1 MVMQPPSEFI
11 THSAV
16 ASDFHFTRIIA
27 QQGTNVKQFLTIFS
41 HFLHIIHILLPLGGI
56 KMIMYFWVGMILF
69 SVVSAAVQGG
79 MGELTSAIMQSA
91 GDAVSLCIR
100 LTGTICLW
108 SGLMNIAERSGLTSA
123 VCRLISPLLRLVFP
137 KMDPKGETAQAISMN
152 LTANMLGLGNAA
164 TPLGLEAMKRLS
176 AENGGRDNASPDMI
190 KFIVM
195 NSAAFHLIPTT
206 VASMRQDHGC
216 ASPFDIMPAAWVT
229 SALSLAAGLTAAT
242 IFIKVSEG
250 ISWKK

>member
-1 MVMQPPSEFI
+1 
-11 THSAV
+11 
-16 ASDFHFTRIIA
+16 
-27 QQGTNVKQFLTIFS
+27 
-41 HFLHIIHILLPLGGI
+41 
-56 KMIMYFWVGMILF
+56 MIMYFWVGMILF

-137 KMDPKGETAQAISMN
+137 KMDPKGETAQALSMN
-152 LTANMLGLGNAA
+152 LTAN
-164 TPLGLEAMKRLS
+164 PLGLEAMKRLS
-176 AENGGRDNASPDMI
+176 AENGGRDKASPDMI

-229 SALSLAAGLTAAT
+229 SALSLSAGLTAAT